1 MYKFA
6 VLFALVAFVT
16 AAPEPKPGYVAVAP
30 VLAHVAAPSAS
41 SYSNSYKVTL
51 KSPVIQPAAYV
62 APAAPLTYAQPL
74 AYAATAYAAAPL
86 AYAHPAVAIHP

>member
-16 AAPEPKPGYVAVAP
+16 AAPEPKPGYIAAAP
-30 VLAHVAAPSAS
+30 VLAPSAT

-51 KSPVIQPAAYV
+51 KSPVIQHAAYV

-74 AYAATAYAAAPL
+74 AYAAPAYAAAPF